1 MNVIKA
7 NPNLDGYAIY
17 SYNSLF
23 DRTAYADLKQAETLA
38 ITEYNNG
45 STDRHRGFS
54 RCPVFIF
61 LLSDIPLEI
70 CCSTL

>member
-1 MNVIKA
+1 MMKVIKA

-23 DRTAYADLKQAETLA
+23 DRTAYADLKQAETQA

-45 STDRHRGFS
+45 
-54 RCPVFIF
+54 
-61 LLSDIPLEI
+61 
-70 CCSTL
+70 